1 MPSQS
6 ARQAS
11 DRPFYASYS
20 WAYDLLVTDPVQPW
34 TDMVSATLDAAGIT
48 APARV
53 LDAGCGTGRHAAG
66 LARRGYRTELLDASA
81 SLLAVARARLPQ
93 APAHHADLCTLDLGT
108 RYDAITCRGVLND
121 LLDDADRDAAV
132 AALARHLKR
141 TSVLF
146 LDVRETD
153 GTRQRYAGTL
163 TSQRTAGLDDGHLT
177 FHATGTYTDGLLYVR
192 EQHEHHHHGTVDT
205 ASYELTMRPWS
216 TGELHTRLGRA
227 GLTITSIRPG
237 IGRATNDRLVCIAVP
252 TVSHQHTPEGD
263 E

>member
-1 MPSQS
+1 MKPSRS

-11 DRPFYASYS
+11 DRPFYASYG
-20 WAYDLLVTDPVQPW
+20 WAYDLLMTDPVRPW
-34 TDMVSATLDAAGIT
+34 TDMVTATLDAAGIT

-53 LDAGCGTGRHAAG
+53 LDAGCGTGRHAAD

-93 APAHHADLCTLDLGT
+93 APAHRADLCTLDLGT
-108 RYDAITCRGVLND
+108 RYDVITCRGVLND

-132 AALARHLKR
+132 AALARHLER

-146 LDVRETD
+146 LDVRETS
-153 GTRQRYAGTL
+153 GTHQRYVGSL
-163 TSQRTAGLDDGHLT
+163 TSQRTADLDGDQLT
-177 FHATGTYTDGLLYVR
+177 FHATGTYKDGLLHVR
-192 EQHEHHHHGTVDT
+192 ERHEHHHHGTVDT

-227 GLTITSIRPG
+227 GLTITHIRPG

-252 TVSHQHTPEGD
+252 TASRHRTRG
-263 E
+263 

>member
-11 DRPFYASYS
+11 DRPFYASYG
-20 WAYDLLVTDPVQPW
+20 WAYDLLITDPVQPW

-108 RYDAITCRGVLND
+108 RYDAITCRGVLN
-121 LLDDADRDAAV
+121 
-132 AALARHLKR
+132 
-141 TSVLF
+141 
-146 LDVRETD
+146 
-153 GTRQRYAGTL
+153 
-163 TSQRTAGLDDGHLT
+163 LT
-177 FHATGTYTDGLLYVR
+177 FHATGTYKDGLLHVR
-192 EQHEHHHHGTVDT
+192 ERHEHHHHGTVDT

-216 TGELHTRLGRA
+216 TGELRTRLSRA
-227 GLTITSIRPG
+227 GLSITHIRPG

-252 TVSHQHTPEGD
+252 TASHHHTPEGD
-263 E
+263 R

>member
-48 APARV
+48 APAPV

-93 APAHHADLCTLDLGT
+93 APAYHADLC
-108 RYDAITCRGVLND
+108 
-121 LLDDADRDAAV
+121 
-132 AALARHLKR
+132 RHPHQPAHR
-141 TSVLF
+141 
-146 LDVRETD
+146 
-153 GTRQRYAGTL
+153 
-163 TSQRTAGLDDGHLT
+163 
-177 FHATGTYTDGLLYVR
+177 
-192 EQHEHHHHGTVDT
+192 
-205 ASYELTMRPWS
+205 
-216 TGELHTRLGRA
+216 
-227 GLTITSIRPG
+227 RPG
-237 IGRATNDRLVCIAVP
+237 RRPPDLPRHWNLHGRPAPRP
-252 TVSHQHTPEGD
+252 
-263 E
+263 

>member
-93 APAHHADLCTLDLGT
+93 APAYHADLCTLDLGT

-121 LLDDADRDAAV
+121 LLDDA
-132 AALARHLKR
+132 
-141 TSVLF
+141 
-146 LDVRETD
+146 
-153 GTRQRYAGTL
+153 
-163 TSQRTAGLDDGHLT
+163 GLDDGHLT
-177 FHATGTYTDGLLYVR
+177 FHATGTYTDGLLHVR

-205 ASYELTMRPWS
+205 AS
-216 TGELHTRLGRA
+216 
-227 GLTITSIRPG
+227 
-237 IGRATNDRLVCIAVP
+237 
-252 TVSHQHTPEGD
+252 
-263 E
+263 